1 MEKKATFLYSERN
14 RWYNILW
21 YEYRGRKY
29 TVNTGLYTPLAAQH
43 RMEQAS
49 IDAAIECEERRAAY
63 EAEHPARYEDTAQA
77 GFDLFWAY
85 VNGETDEL

>member
-1 MEKKATFLYSERN
+1 MSKKARFLYSERN

-21 YEYRGRKY
+21 YEYRDRKY
-29 TVNTGLYTPLAAQH
+29 TVNTGLYTSLAAQH
-43 RMEQAS
+43 RMEQDA
-49 IDAAIECEERRAAY
+49 IDAAIKREERQKEY
-63 EAEHPARYEDTAQA
+63 EETHPLRYEDTAQA